1 MNINN
6 QHLSA
11 DVELDKPG
19 HGFRVGEMVSGT
31 VGITAH
37 CPIRIMDCAVT
48 VGLVFEFL
56 GSDSAG
62 HVAGKADDLDLPGFD
77 PAAERNT
84 VGFADLSEDCC
95 VFDERDSLAE
105 GERVEFRFERV
116 LDRQLGSSKG
126 KLLDVTSAVVVGVTT
141 RGVDEPDDAR
151 PLRGEGW
158 ISLDVL
164 PVGRDEVE
172 DELADQER
180 RFRKRVEDKLS
191 QRSLLESLVRAIAL
205 LCAIGFG
212 LWLFGGVVDQKWPG
226 RGNQWLVVV
235 IGFPAVF
242 FLFPESYLMLFR
254 IARRIWRGEPL
265 RQADRPSS
273 CVQVVDGRDRVFY
286 FLQLENRDGLR
297 LRLEH
302 VERWN
307 PRVEDREPLEHVEE
321 IAVLPLET
329 LDSQQM
335 GASCLISGAVPSI
348 DGRSWRAGVNGLGL
362 FAGVRAVVETKDGRL
377 VADSSNDSP

>member
-1 MNINN
+1 
-6 QHLSA
+6 
-11 DVELDKPG
+11 
-19 HGFRVGEMVSGT
+19 
-31 VGITAH
+31 
-37 CPIRIMDCAVT
+37 MDCAVT

-62 HVAGKADDLDLPGFD
+62 HVAGKVDDLDLPGFD
-77 PAAERNT
+77 PASERNT

-126 KLLDVTSAVVVGVTT
+126 KILDVTSAVVVGVTT
-141 RGVDEPDDAR
+141 RGVDEPDDTR

-158 ISLDVL
+158 IPLDVL
-164 PVGRDEVE
+164 PVGGDEAE

-180 RFRKRVEDKLS
+180 RFRKRVEDRLS
-191 QRSLLESLVRAIAL
+191 QRSLLESLGQAIAL
-205 LCAIGFG
+205 VSAIGIG

-265 RQADRPSS
+265 RQSDRPSS
-273 CVQVVDGRDRVFY
+273 FVQVVDGRDRVFY
-286 FLQLENRDGLR
+286 FLQLEKRDGLR

-307 PRVEDREPLEHVEE
+307 PRAEDREPLEHVEG
-321 IAVLPLET
+321 IAVVPLE
-329 LDSQQM
+329 SRQM
-335 GASCLISGAVPSI
+335 GASRLVSGEVPPM
-348 DGRSWRAGVNGLGL
+348 DGQSWRAGVNGLGL
-362 FAGVRAVVETKDGRL
+362 FAGVRAVVETEDGRL
-377 VADSSNDSP
+377 VADSINDSP

>member
-11 DVELDKPG
+11 DVEFDKPG

-126 KLLDVTSAVVVGVTT
+126 KILDVTSAVVVGVTT
-141 RGVDEPDDAR
+141 RGVDEPDDTR

-158 ISLDVL
+158 ISVDVL

-180 RFRKRVEDKLS
+180 RFRKRVEAKLS

-273 CVQVVDGRDRVFY
+273 FVQVVDGRDRVFY
-286 FLQLENRDGLR
+286 FLQLEKRDGLR
-297 LRLEH
+297 LRLKH

-321 IAVLPLET
+321 IAVLPLDT

-335 GASCLISGAVPSI
+335 GGFCLISGAVPSI

-362 FAGVRAVVETKDGRL
+362 FAGVRAVVETEDGRL
-377 VADSSNDSP
+377 VADSINDSP

>member
-11 DVELDKPG
+11 DVEFDKPG

-62 HVAGKADDLDLPGFD
+62 HVAGKVDDLDLPGFD
-77 PAAERNT
+77 PASERNT

-126 KLLDVTSAVVVGVTT
+126 KILDVTSAVVVGVTT
-141 RGVDEPDDAR
+141 RGVDEPDDTR

-164 PVGRDEVE
+164 PVGGDEAE
-172 DELADQER
+172 NELADQER

-254 IARRIWRGEPL
+254 IARRIWRGEAL

-273 CVQVVDGRDRVFY
+273 FVQVVDGRDRVFY
-286 FLQLENRDGLR
+286 FLQLEKRDGLR

-307 PRVEDREPLEHVEE
+307 PRAEDREPLEHVEG
-321 IAVLPLET
+321 IAVVPLE
-329 LDSQQM
+329 SRQM
-335 GASCLISGAVPSI
+335 GASRLVSGEVPPM
-348 DGRSWRAGVNGLGL
+348 DGQSWRAGVNGLGL
-362 FAGVRAVVETKDGRL
+362 FAGVRAVVETEDGRL
-377 VADSSNDSP
+377 VADSINDSP

>member
-11 DVELDKPG
+11 DVEFDKPG

-62 HVAGKADDLDLPGFD
+62 HVAGKVDDLDLPGFD
-77 PAAERNT
+77 PASERNT

-95 VFDERDSLAE
+95 VFDEQDSLAE

-126 KLLDVTSAVVVGVTT
+126 KILDVTSAVVVGVTT
-141 RGVDEPDDAR
+141 RGVDEPDDTR

-164 PVGRDEVE
+164 PVGGDEAE
-172 DELADQER
+172 NELADQER

-254 IARRIWRGEPL
+254 IARRIWRGEAL

-273 CVQVVDGRDRVFY
+273 FVQVVDGRDRVFY
-286 FLQLENRDGLR
+286 FLQLEKRDGLR

-307 PRVEDREPLEHVEE
+307 PRAEDREPLEHVEG
-321 IAVLPLET
+321 IAVVPLE
-329 LDSQQM
+329 SRQM
-335 GASCLISGAVPSI
+335 GASRLVSGEVPPM
-348 DGRSWRAGVNGLGL
+348 DGQSWRAGVNGLGL
-362 FAGVRAVVETKDGRL
+362 FAGVRAVVETEDGRL
-377 VADSSNDSP
+377 VADSINDSP

>member
-11 DVELDKPG
+11 DVEFDKPG

-56 GSDSAG
+56 GSDSVG

-141 RGVDEPDDAR
+141 RGVDELDEAR

-158 ISLDVL
+158 ISVDVL

-273 CVQVVDGRDRVFY
+273 FVQVVDGRDRVFY
-286 FLQLENRDGLR
+286 FLQLEKRDGLR

-335 GASCLISGAVPSI
+335 GAFCLISGAVPSI

-362 FAGVRAVVETKDGRL
+362 FAGVRAVVETEDGRL
-377 VADSSNDSP
+377 VADSINDSP

>member
-1 MNINN
+1 M
-6 QHLSA
+6 
-11 DVELDKPG
+11 
-19 HGFRVGEMVSGT
+19 
-31 VGITAH
+31 
-37 CPIRIMDCAVT
+37 
-48 VGLVFEFL
+48 
-56 GSDSAG
+56 
-62 HVAGKADDLDLPGFD
+62 DDLDLPGFD
-77 PAAERNT
+77 PASERNT

-126 KLLDVTSAVVVGVTT
+126 KMLDVTSAVVVGVTT

-151 PLRGEGW
+151 PLRGDGW
-158 ISLDVL
+158 ISLEVL
-164 PVGRDEVE
+164 PVGRDEVK

-226 RGNQWLVVV
+226 RGNQWLVVL

-265 RQADRPSS
+265 LQADRPSS
-273 CVQVVDGRDRVFY
+273 FVQVVDGRDRVLY
-286 FLQLENRDGLR
+286 FLQLEKRDGLM

-307 PRVEDREPLEHVEE
+307 PRAEDREPLEHVEG
-321 IAVLPLET
+321 IAVVPLE
-329 LDSQQM
+329 SRQM
-335 GASCLISGAVPSI
+335 GASRLVSGEVPPM
-348 DGRSWRAGVNGLGL
+348 DGQSWRAGVNGLRL
-362 FAGVRAVVETKDGRL
+362 FAGVRAVVETEDGRL
-377 VADSSNDSP
+377 VADSINDSP

>member
-11 DVELDKPG
+11 DVEFDKPG

-62 HVAGKADDLDLPGFD
+62 HVAGKVDDLDLPGFD
-77 PAAERNT
+77 PASERNT

-164 PVGRDEVE
+164 PVGGDEAE
-172 DELADQER
+172 NELADQER

-254 IARRIWRGEPL
+254 IARRIWRGEAL

-273 CVQVVDGRDRVFY
+273 FVQVVDGRDRVFY
-286 FLQLENRDGLR
+286 FLQLEKRDGLR

-307 PRVEDREPLEHVEE
+307 PRAEDREPLEHVEG
-321 IAVLPLET
+321 IAVVPLE
-329 LDSQQM
+329 SRQM
-335 GASCLISGAVPSI
+335 GASRLVSGEVPPM
-348 DGRSWRAGVNGLGL
+348 DGQSWRAGVNGLGL
-362 FAGVRAVVETKDGRL
+362 FAGVRAVVETEDGRL
-377 VADSSNDSP
+377 VADSINDSP

>member
-11 DVELDKPG
+11 DVEFDKPG

-62 HVAGKADDLDLPGFD
+62 HVAGKVDDLDLPGFD
-77 PAAERNT
+77 PASERNT

-126 KLLDVTSAVVVGVTT
+126 KILDVTSAVVVGVTT

-164 PVGRDEVE
+164 PVGGDEAE
-172 DELADQER
+172 NELADQER

-254 IARRIWRGEPL
+254 IARRIWRGEAL

-273 CVQVVDGRDRVFY
+273 FVQVVDGRDRVFY
-286 FLQLENRDGLR
+286 FLQLEKRDGLR

-307 PRVEDREPLEHVEE
+307 PRAEDREPLEHVEG
-321 IAVLPLET
+321 IAVVPLE
-329 LDSQQM
+329 SRQM
-335 GASCLISGAVPSI
+335 GASRLVSGEVPPM
-348 DGRSWRAGVNGLGL
+348 DGQSWRAGVNGLGL
-362 FAGVRAVVETKDGRL
+362 FAGVRAVVETEDGRL
-377 VADSSNDSP
+377 VADSINDSP

>member
-62 HVAGKADDLDLPGFD
+62 HVAGNADDLDLPGFD
-77 PAAERNT
+77 PASERNT

-126 KLLDVTSAVVVGVTT
+126 KMLDVTSAVVVGVTT

-164 PVGRDEVE
+164 PVGRDEVK

-242 FLFPESYLMLFR
+242 FLFPEAYLMLFR

-265 RQADRPSS
+265 LQADRPSS
-273 CVQVVDGRDRVFY
+273 FVQVVDGRDRVLY
-286 FLQLENRDGLR
+286 FLQLEKRDGLM

-307 PRVEDREPLEHVEE
+307 PIAEDREPLEHVEG
-321 IAVLPLET
+321 IAVVPLAT
-329 LDSQQM
+329 LESQQM
-335 GASCLISGAVPSI
+335 GAFCLISGEVPPM
-348 DGRSWRAGVNGLGL
+348 DGQSWRAGVNGLRL
-362 FAGVRAVVETKDGRL
+362 FAGVRAVVETEDGRP
-377 VADSSNDSP
+377 VADSINDSP

>member
-11 DVELDKPG
+11 DVEFDKPG

-62 HVAGKADDLDLPGFD
+62 HVAGKVDDLDLPGFD
-77 PAAERNT
+77 PASERNT

-126 KLLDVTSAVVVGVTT
+126 KILDVTSAVVVGVTT
-141 RGVDEPDDAR
+141 RGVDEPDDTR

-164 PVGRDEVE
+164 PVGGDEAE
-172 DELADQER
+172 NELADQER

-212 LWLFGGVVDQKWPG
+212 LWLFGGVVAQKWPG

-254 IARRIWRGEPL
+254 IARRIWRGEAL

-273 CVQVVDGRDRVFY
+273 FVQVVDGRDRVFY
-286 FLQLENRDGLR
+286 FLQLEKRDGLR

-307 PRVEDREPLEHVEE
+307 PRAEDREPLEHVEG
-321 IAVLPLET
+321 IAVVPLE
-329 LDSQQM
+329 SRQM
-335 GASCLISGAVPSI
+335 GASRLVSGEVPPM
-348 DGRSWRAGVNGLGL
+348 DGQSWRAGVNGLGL
-362 FAGVRAVVETKDGRL
+362 FAGVRAVVETEDGRL
-377 VADSSNDSP
+377 VADSINDSP

>member
-62 HVAGKADDLDLPGFD
+62 HVAGNADDLDLPGFD
-77 PAAERNT
+77 PASERNT

-126 KLLDVTSAVVVGVTT
+126 KMLDVTSAVVGGVTT

-158 ISLDVL
+158 ISLEVL
-164 PVGRDEVE
+164 PVGRDEVK

-212 LWLFGGVVDQKWPG
+212 LWLFGGVSTRSGPG
-226 RGNQWLVVV
+226 
-235 IGFPAVF
+235 
-242 FLFPESYLMLFR
+242 
-254 IARRIWRGEPL
+254 GE
-265 RQADRPSS
+265 
-273 CVQVVDGRDRVFY
+273 
-286 FLQLENRDGLR
+286 
-297 LRLEH
+297 
-302 VERWN
+302 
-307 PRVEDREPLEHVEE
+307 
-321 IAVLPLET
+321 T
-329 LDSQQM
+329 
-335 GASCLISGAVPSI
+335 SGW
-348 DGRSWRAGVNGLGL
+348 SW
-362 FAGVRAVVETKDGRL
+362 
-377 VADSSNDSP
+377 